1 MRSGRSP
8 DRRQPPQGR
17 PPIRWDVVVVGGGP
31 AGLSAALVLGRCRR
45 RVLVCD
51 MGRPRNTRAR
61 ALHGFLTRDG
71 LPPARLLDIAR
82 AQLRRYPNVELRAV
96 EVKGVCTAPGGFETT
111 LAGGAHLR
119 SRFVLLATGV
129 VDQLPPVPGLQEFY
143 GRGVYHCPYC
153 DGWEMRD
160 RPLAVYGRGKNGA
173 GLAQEL
179 LDWSGDVVLCSDGPA
194 RLNAAQRERLA
205 ALGIAVHEQRI
216 TELRGRWGRLTR
228 IVLADGSRLA
238 RDGLFLSTGQHQR
251 SPLPRQLGCVLT
263 PKGALK
269 TGRLEMTSVPGLY
282 AAGDCSRDVQLVVI
296 AAAEGARAAFAMNTE
311 LIKEG
316 LARRLRSRS
325 RRAARRS
332 SAR

>member
-1 MRSGRSP
+1 MY
-8 DRRQPPQGR
+8 
-17 PPIRWDVVVVGGGP
+17 DVIIVGGGP
-31 AGLSAALVLGRCRR
+31 AGLSAALILGRCRR

-51 MGRPRNTRAR
+51 GNRPRNAAAR

-71 LPPARLLDIAR
+71 IPPLELRRLGR
-82 AQLRRYPNVELRAV
+82 QELRRYGVEHRGTLITAV
-96 EVKGVCTAPGGFETT
+96 RRRKGLFETVDERGRYASAPF
-111 LAGGAHLR
+111 L
-119 SRFVLLATGV
+119 VLATGV

-316 LARRLRSRS
+316 LARRLRSRT